1 MSHPFKYYSAV
12 FCAVLFFTHGQWIS
26 SAAAQAVQLPTF
38 EYTHVNTTVSV
49 PDRGGAYMGGV
60 NRASAGSST
69 SGTPVLPFRN
79 RSYGQSTTGGGM
91 SVGVYVH
98 DFEAM
103 EAGLMNDTMRSYG
116 SKPAAQSRS
125 MMNVQDNVL
134 MRQARAR
141 ELPAAAGADY
151 SLGARANRALT
162 ARRDAETRKEL
173 NLAVTEPAVEAAP
186 KAPVRKDTARKA
198 PRSAY

>member
-1 MSHPFKYYSAV
+1 MSRSLKYSIAA
-12 FCAVLFFTHGQWIS
+12 FCAVLFFTQGQWVS

-49 PDRGGAYMGGV
+49 PDRGGAYLGGV

-79 RSYGQSTTGGGM
+79 RSYGQSTTAGGM

-116 SKPAAQSRS
+116 GQPAARNSNL
-125 MMNVQDNVL
+125 MNVQDNVL
-134 MRQARAR
+134 MRQAQQR
-141 ELPAAAGADY
+141 EMPATAKADY
-151 SLGARANRALT
+151 SLGGRANRALT
-162 ARRDAETRKEL
+162 ARRETETPKEL
-173 NLAVTEPAVEAAP
+173 NLAATEPAVKAVKP
-186 KAPVRKDTARKA
+186 APVRKAPARKA
-198 PRSAY
+198 PQSAY